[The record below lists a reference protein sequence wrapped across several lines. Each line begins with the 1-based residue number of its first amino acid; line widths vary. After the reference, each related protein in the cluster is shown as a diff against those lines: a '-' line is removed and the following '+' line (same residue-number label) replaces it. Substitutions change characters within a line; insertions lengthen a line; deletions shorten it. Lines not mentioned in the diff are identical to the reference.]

1 MISLDFICL
10 QTFAPIFMLK
20 QAKIKMCLLFS
31 KEEITNVRF
40 LWFTV
45 LQCRI
50 AFQYTVYS
58 KAVTRRAPTTTT
70 Y

>member
-1 MISLDFICL
+1 
-10 QTFAPIFMLK
+10 MLK
-20 QAKIKMCLLFS
+20 QAKIKMCMLFS
-31 KEEITNVRF
+31 KEEMTNVRF